1 MRAKDVMT
9 TRVVSVAPDVTVK
22 EIASALLSHR
32 ISAVPV
38 VDQDGRLV
46 GIVSEGDLI
55 RRAETGTAP
64 SPRSWWLDFVTP
76 AEDLA
81 RRYVKAHG
89 RRARD
94 VMTKNVVTVKE
105 DAPLAE
111 VAELLE
117 TRHIK
122 RVPVLRDGKLVGIV
136 SRANLVQGLA
146 TMRSP
151 EPSAAPSDETMRQ
164 RILAEL
170 EREHWSGIGTT
181 NVTVAKG
188 VVEFWGLVDSN
199 DIKEATRVAA
209 ENVPGV
215 KQVIDRRVVSKIPV
229 GAY

>member
-1 MRAKDVMT
+1 MKAKDVMT

-22 EIASALLSHR
+22 EIASTLLSHR

-38 VDQDGRLV
+38 VDPDGRLV

-55 RRAETGTAP
+55 RRPETGTAP
-64 SPRSWWLDFVTP
+64 GSRSWWADFITP
-76 AEDLA
+76 SEDLA
-81 RRYVKAHG
+81 RRYVKSHG
-89 RRARD
+89 QRARD
-94 VMTKNVVTVKE
+94 VMTKSVVTVTE
-105 DAPLAE
+105 DTPLAD

-117 TRHIK
+117 SRHIK
-122 RVPVLRDGKLVGIV
+122 RVPVVRNGKLVGIV

-146 TMRSP
+146 TMRS
-151 EPSAAPSDETMRQ
+151 SALSVAPSDETIRQ

-209 ENVPGV
+209 ENVQGV
-215 KQVIDRRVVSKIPV
+215 NQVVDRRVVSKIPV